1 MISLNLLNTF
11 VICAN
16 SATFAA
22 ASRELNITPT
32 AVSKNVRTLEKQ
44 LGVTLFNRAHRKV
57 TLTEAGAFYAERLS
71 GALERI
77 DDATKA
83 LRARERRETLTIC
96 AFPSLVMRWLIP
108 RWSAFNSAHPDIDVR
123 YATTMGPV
131 DFERDAVDAVIL
143 AEDREFLG
151 YDAELLFRAELI
163 PVCSP
168 ALLNGT
174 PPIRTP
180 QALQEHTLLHA
191 QTRPDDW
198 ARWLTTAGVDG
209 IDTQQGMTLEST
221 SIAYQAAIEGLGVA
235 IGIRELIPQD
245 LARGLLVT
253 PFQDLPKLSLDYFL
267 VMPERMKDNR
277 NLLRFRDWIMTD
289 AHRL

>member
-11 VICAN
+11 VICAK
-16 SATFAA
+16 STTFAA

-32 AVSKNVRTLEKQ
+32 AVSKNVRTLERQ

-77 DDATKA
+77 DDATEA
-83 LRARERRETLTIC
+83 LLARERRETLTIC

-108 RWSAFNSAHPDIDVR
+108 RWSAFNNAHPDIDVR

-151 YDAELLFRAELI
+151 YDAELLFRAELV
-163 PVCSP
+163 PVCSH

-174 PPIRTP
+174 PPIHTP
-180 QALQEHTLLHA
+180 QDLREHTLLHA
-191 QTRPDDW
+191 QTRPNDW
-198 ARWLTTAGVDG
+198 ARWLTTAGVEG
-209 IDTQQGMTLEST
+209 IDTHRGMTLEST

-253 PFQDLPKLSLDYFL
+253 PFLDLPKLSLDYFL

-277 NLLRFRDWIMTD
+277 NLARFRDWIMAD
-289 AHRL
+289 AHGL